1 VDLRA
6 ALHTAAERLG
16 GESQIPSL
24 DGATEWLNSPTLTM
38 DDLRG
43 KVVLFQFGTYTCI
56 NWIRTL
62 PYIRAWANRYED
74 QGLVVIG
81 LQTPEFSFEHD
92 VDNVRQALKAM
103 RVEYPVAVDND
114 YAIWDAFDNHYW
126 PALYLIDADGQMRHH
141 HFGEGGYGE
150 TEAIIQEL
158 LTASGA
164 GDIARDP
171 ASVDAGGVE
180 EAADWDT
187 LRSPENYLG
196 YERTENFAS
205 TGEAKLD
212 EPHVYTAPS
221 RLRLNEWAL
230 SGNWTLEPEACMVSE
245 PGGRILYRF
254 HSRDLHLVMGPAV
267 RGASVRIRVLVDGHS
282 PGAAHGLDVDEHGEG
297 TVSEQRLY
305 QLVRQ
310 PGPVEDRDFELA
322 FLDPGARGYVFTFG

>member
-24 DGATEWLNSPTLTM
+24 DGATEWLNSPRLTM

-62 PYIRAWANRYED
+62 PYIRAWADRYGD

-103 RVEYPVAVDND
+103 RVAYPVAVDND

-126 PALYLIDADGQMRHH
+126 PALYVIDADGQMRHH
-141 HFGEGGYGE
+141 HFGEGGYGQ
-150 TEAIIQEL
+150 TEAKIQEL

-164 GDIARDP
+164 GDVAREP
-171 ASVDAGGVE
+171 ASVEPGGVE

-205 TGEAKLD
+205 TGGAKLD
-212 EPHVYTAPS
+212 EPLVYAAPS
-221 RLRLNEWAL
+221 RLRLNEWGL
-230 SGNWTLEPEACMVSE
+230 SGNWTLEAEACLANE
-245 PGGRILYRF
+245 PGARILYRF
-254 HSRDLHLVMGPAV
+254 HARDLHLVMRPAG
-267 RGASVRIRVLVDGHS
+267 RGASVRIRVLVDGQP
-282 PGAAHGLDVDEHGEG
+282 PGASHGLDVDENGEG